1 MNKKKKKKTGNVGSA
16 RQTLLQ
22 GLNVNSKDSFRAR
35 TALHWSALS
44 GHNEMVELLLQHGAL
59 INEKDNDGNTALN
72 LAASRGRDA
81 VVQKLLL
88 FGGLAKGGFFISFL
102 LF

>member
-1 MNKKKKKKTGNVGSA
+1 
-16 RQTLLQ
+16 
-22 GLNVNSKDSFRAR
+22 
-35 TALHWSALS
+35 
-44 GHNEMVELLLQHGAL
+44 MVELLLQHGAL

-102 LF
+102 LY